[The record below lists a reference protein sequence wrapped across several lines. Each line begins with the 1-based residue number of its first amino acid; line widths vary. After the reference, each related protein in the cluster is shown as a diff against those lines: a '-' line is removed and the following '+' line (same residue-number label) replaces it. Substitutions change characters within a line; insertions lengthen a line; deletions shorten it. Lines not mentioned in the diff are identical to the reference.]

1 MNEGLVKITKKEIQA
16 MENKLDQ
23 SGERNDLFVFI
34 SLILGVF
41 IIAGMRFTT
50 KIKSNG
56 KAMYPS
62 IPFKTIKAL
71 YEKCDYVDYSFNNLP
86 FTISR
91 QEPNDLRHSLGQ
103 IAQEVALVD
112 SNCSPFGRMIYYKDG
127 EVALEGLIYY
137 SKGCN
142 YFVFLENNQPKY
154 ANFMTP
160 SGVQFFNGLL
170 AQLQQT
176 PKQ

>member
-1 MNEGLVKITKKEIQA
+1 MTLRFITILCFA
-16 MENKLDQ
+16 
-23 SGERNDLFVFI
+23 LFAL
-34 SLILGVF
+34 SCNNTEKPT
-41 IIAGMRFTT
+41 APKTKSETT
-50 KIKSNG
+50 PQPPAVETKMKSNG
-56 KAMYPS
+56 KALYPS
-62 IPFKTIKAL
+62 IPFGTIKAL
-71 YEKCDYVDYSFNNLP
+71 YDKCDYVDYSFDNLP

-103 IAQEVALVD
+103 IAQEVALID
-112 SNCSPFGRMIYYKDG
+112 ANCPPFGRMLYYKDG
-127 EVALEGLIYY
+127 KVALEGLIYF

-170 AQLQQT
+170 AQLQQA
-176 PKQ
+176 PQQ

>member
-1 MNEGLVKITKKEIQA
+1 MMFRLVTGVCLAILIFSCDNSGKTNTSKKDLE
-16 MENKLDQ
+16 LTTQ
-23 SGERNDLFVFI
+23 SPAIE
-34 SLILGVF
+34 
-41 IIAGMRFTT
+41 T